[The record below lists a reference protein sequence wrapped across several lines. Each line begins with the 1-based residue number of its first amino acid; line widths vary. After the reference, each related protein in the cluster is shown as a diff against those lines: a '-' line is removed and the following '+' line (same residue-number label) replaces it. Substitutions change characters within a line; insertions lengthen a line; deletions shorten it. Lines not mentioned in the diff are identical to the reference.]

1 MKLHVIVS
9 IKLGRE
15 GGPWATS
22 HYLGWAGG
30 GQGVG
35 SPLFSGQ
42 SNTICGT
49 VTTFRAGDAAT
60 KKISYIGYFFLVYT
74 CQFDNMNYQIIMS
87 GINQQ
92 RRF

>member
-22 HYLGWAGG
+22 HFFRGW
-30 GQGVG
+30 GVG
-35 SPLFSGQ
+35 KEWAAPYLVGKVTLFVGQLPLFEL
-42 SNTICGT
+42 GT
-49 VTTFRAGDAAT
+49 QLL
-60 KKISYIGYFFLVYT
+60 KKILYIGYFFLVYT
-74 CQFDNMNYQIIMS
+74 CQSDNMNYQIIMS

>member
-22 HYLGWAGG
+22 HFFRGWGS

-35 SPLFSGQ
+35 SPYLVGKVTLFVGQ
-42 SNTICGT
+42 LPL
-49 VTTFRAGDAAT
+49 FELEKQP
-60 KKISYIGYFFLVYT
+60 KKYHI
-74 CQFDNMNYQIIMS
+74 
-87 GINQQ
+87 
-92 RRF
+92 